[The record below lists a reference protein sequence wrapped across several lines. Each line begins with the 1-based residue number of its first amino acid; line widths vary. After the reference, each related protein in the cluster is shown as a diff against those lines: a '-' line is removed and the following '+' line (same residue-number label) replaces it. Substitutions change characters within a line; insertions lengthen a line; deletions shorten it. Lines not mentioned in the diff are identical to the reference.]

1 MQYKQSQP
9 KSTNNKHWQLIVIV
23 VLVLGI
29 FFRFA
34 NLDKKPYWGD
44 EADSLNWISGCTSSE
59 LIQVALLQGAEM
71 TVKEVENYQQP
82 CPEKS
87 LIDTIKAVAEVP
99 AHPPLYYL
107 MARLWMQLFNGTT
120 TARSLSALISL
131 LAFPGIY
138 WLCLELFE
146 SPLVGWI
153 TMMLVAISP
162 FHILY
167 AQEVRQYSLWTV
179 MILLSSW
186 TLLRAMRVSN
196 KFNWGIYT
204 LTLVLGLYTHLIF
217 VMVAIAQGIYVV
229 IHESVR
235 FTKTVIS
242 YFLASFAG
250 FILFLPWIFVLIA
263 DSKGVGSQSPGW
275 SNNPTPITSL
285 IQTWL
290 VNNSHIF
297 IDLNDSF
304 NYQYIWIYVLVLIL
318 VLYSIYFLCRNTHK
332 RAWLFVCILIAI
344 PALFL
349 VLPDLLLG
357 GRRSTPL
364 RYFIPSAL
372 GIQIAVGYLLATK
385 INPAMNF
392 KNWHHKLW
400 QLATVAIISSGVFSG
415 VFISQSDTW
424 WTKGREYYH
433 PEVAKIVNSTDQP
446 LVIAAWFDMRTLSH
460 SLAPYVVLQD
470 IRLRQDINSV
480 GNGFSDVFVYQSQST
495 LDYLFDKNHNYQ
507 IKKIYNWKRQTTPV
521 NTTQTKLWQLTRNK

>member
-1 MQYKQSQP
+1 MRYQRLNSKKINDKLP
-9 KSTNNKHWQLIVIV
+9 VFIVTI
-23 VLVLGI
+23 VLVFGI
-29 FFRFA
+29 FFRFS
-34 NLDKKPYWGD
+34 NLEKKPYWGD
-44 EADSLNWISGCTSSE
+44 EADSLNWISGCTRAE

-71 TVKEVENYQQP
+71 TVKDVKNYQQP

-107 MARLWMQLFNGTT
+107 MARLWMQRLNGVT

-138 WLCLELFE
+138 WLCLELFK

-186 TLLRAMRVSN
+186 AMLRAMRVKN
-196 KFNWGIYT
+196 QLNWGTYT
-204 LTLVLGLYTHLIF
+204 LTLGLGLYSHLIF
-217 VMVAIAQGIYVV
+217 VMVAITQGIYVV
-229 IHESVR
+229 IHER
-235 FTKTVIS
+235 LQFTKTVIS
-242 YFLASFAG
+242 YFLASLTG

-263 DSKGVGSQSPGW
+263 DSQGVGSQSPGW
-275 SNNPTPITSL
+275 SDNPTPIASL

-304 NYQYIWIYVLVLIL
+304 NIQYIWIYILGLIL
-318 VLYSIYFLCRNTHK
+318 VLYSIYFLCRNSHK
-332 RAWLFVCILIAI
+332 KAWLFVCLLIAI

-349 VLPDLLLG
+349 LVPDLLLG

-364 RYFIPSAL
+364 RYFIPSCL
-372 GIQIAVGYLLATK
+372 GIQMAVAYLLATK
-385 INPAMNF
+385 ITPAINLH
-392 KNWHHKLW
+392 NWQQKLW
-400 QLATVAIISSGVFSG
+400 QVITVVVVSSGVLSG
-415 VFISQSDTW
+415 VLIYQSDTW

-433 PEVAKIVNSTDQP
+433 AEVAKIVNPTNHP

-460 SLAPYVVLQD
+460 SLAPHVVLQD
-470 IRLRQDINSV
+470 IRMLPEINSV
-480 GNGFSDVFVYQSQST
+480 GKGFSDVFVYQSKKT
-495 LDYLFDKNHNYQ
+495 LDSFLDKNQNYQ
-507 IKKIYNWKRQTTPV
+507 IKNDYKWKRKTTPV
-521 NTTQTKLWQLTRNK
+521 NTTTTQLWQLTKK